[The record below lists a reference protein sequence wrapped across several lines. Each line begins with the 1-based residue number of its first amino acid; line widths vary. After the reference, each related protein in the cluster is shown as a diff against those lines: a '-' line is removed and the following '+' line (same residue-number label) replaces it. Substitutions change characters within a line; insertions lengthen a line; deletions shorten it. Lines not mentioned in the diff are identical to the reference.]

1 MYSTSAAF
9 KAAVRGSHTVAIQ
22 VDAYSSGTLIASD
35 IQVESGSVT
44 ASAASGVRRQLSLTV
59 SDRAVSPFGASP
71 ISVYGVELHVAR
83 GITLLDGTTELVPLG
98 VFRVESMTSPR
109 QGEVQIVAPDRSA
122 KIIDAKFLIPTMSNT
137 GLGLAAQISAL
148 VTDVYTSGVSV
159 TNVDVPATSVPW
171 LLWDSER
178 WDACQ
183 KLATAVG
190 AVVYFDVAGN
200 VVLRLAPT
208 IADAVAW
215 YVNEGAQGVLID
227 ASREITRAETYNVV
241 VAVGER
247 SDGVVPAR
255 AVAEDN
261 DTTSATYV
269 GGPFGYVPFFFSSPL
284 ITTSGGATTVADALL
299 ARKRSLG
306 RECILSC
313 VPNPALDVGDVIG
326 VRFPDGSLER
336 HVVDQLT
343 IPLDATSPMT
353 ITTRTPAPYLVITDV
368 PIPLS
373 PIPDGSFTPGADYGT
388 VTDYGTLLDPP
399 AYDTTPPGLY
409 DSTPTP
415 PLDTTPVPLDP
426 FSTGSGGEPP
436 PDWYG
441 DGHKVVGAAAGGDL
455 TTWDNHALS
464 VSTTN
469 SGALHA
475 IVIGDPI
482 RLADD
487 ATNHR
492 WSFHIGAASPAIAGG
507 DSWAWGVK
515 FQYPDGQWSG
525 GFGTNGDNWTVTVTS
540 ALSAAFP
547 IAMALTMIDHGASA
561 SRFLAVARG
570 GADPLHA
577 GTWDSSSFSFMGTGG
592 AYGTAALTPLVELP
606 DRLDSFGHGHN
617 YHRWQ
622 STLWISAEGG
632 GGGVRMLG
640 GIRAAD
646 GTWSSPTNEGQVPSG
661 AYANGSIVEFLSPA
675 TSGDHAP
682 PLAFRVQGIAGYDP
696 GVTFGSAEIT
706 GSAESFYLHY
716 IPQTL
721 PEAIV
726 KLDGT
731 TLNPADNKYNIDY
744 STGLFTILP
753 AMSATLGQV
762 VTVQYKSDGTVT

>member
-9 KAAVRGSHTVAIQ
+9 AAAVRGSHTVAIQ
-22 VDAYSSGTLIASD
+22 VDAYSSGTLIASN

-44 ASAASGVRRQLSLTV
+44 VSAASGVRRQLSLTV
-59 SDRAVSPFGASP
+59 SDVSVSPFGSSP
-71 ISVYGVELHVAR
+71 ISPYGVELHVSR
-83 GITLLDGTTELVPLG
+83 GITLLNGTTELIPLG

-109 QGEVQIVAPDRSA
+109 QGEVVIVAPDRSA

-148 VTDVYTSGVSV
+148 VTDVYPSGVSV

-171 LLWDSER
+171 LLWDQER
-178 WDACQ
+178 WDAIQ

-190 AVVYFDVAGN
+190 AVVFFDVAGN

-208 IADAVAW
+208 ISDAVAW
-215 YVNEGAQGVLID
+215 YVNSGAQGVMID

-255 AVAEDN
+255 AVSQDN

-306 RECILSC
+306 RECTLSC

-343 IPLDATSPMT
+343 IPLDATSPMQ

-388 VTDYGTLLDPP
+388 VTDYGTPLDPP

-409 DSTPTP
+409 DGFDTP
-415 PLDTTPVPLDP
+415 PLDTTPIPLDP
-426 FSTGSGGEPP
+426 FDTGSGTEPP

-441 DGHKVVGAAAGGDL
+441 DGHKVLGAMGP
-455 TTWDNHALS
+455 
-464 VSTTN
+464 
-469 SGALHA
+469 GAFT
-475 IVIGDPI
+475 D
-482 RLADD
+482 
-487 ATNHR
+487 T
-492 WSFHIGAASPAIAGG
+492 SFHFR
-507 DSWAWGVK
+507 D
-515 FQYPDGQWSG
+515 YN
-525 GFGTNGDNWTVTVTS
+525 TGDNLTATIGPLTFTDIGGTPAQRKYSVTV
-540 ALSAAFP
+540 
-547 IAMALTMIDHGASA
+547 
-561 SRFLAVARG
+561 
-570 GADPLHA
+570 
-577 GTWDSSSFSFMGTGG
+577 
-592 AYGTAALTPLVELP
+592 
-606 DRLDSFGHGHN
+606 
-617 YHRWQ
+617 
-622 STLWISAEGG
+622 
-632 GGGVRMLG
+632 
-640 GIRAAD
+640 
-646 GTWSSPTNEGQVPSG
+646 
-661 AYANGSIVEFLSPA
+661 A
-675 TSGDHAP
+675 TSGSNTP
-682 PLAFRVQGIAGYDP
+682 VWYVTWGYQD
-696 GVTFGSAEIT
+696 T
-706 GSAESFYLHY
+706 GSVWHDTDGSSAWVHDAGSNYHNLVTWTVLESALPIAVRFKNNNLIGRGDVDFLETASTNTNEVFYLHY
-716 IPQTL
+716 IPMTT
-721 PEAIV
+721 PDVIV

-731 TLNPADNKYNIDY
+731 TLNPADNKYGIDY
-744 STGLFTILP
+744 DTGLFTILP
-753 AMSATLGQV
+753 TMGATAGQV
-762 VTVQYKSDGTVT
+762 VTVQYKSDGTPSTP